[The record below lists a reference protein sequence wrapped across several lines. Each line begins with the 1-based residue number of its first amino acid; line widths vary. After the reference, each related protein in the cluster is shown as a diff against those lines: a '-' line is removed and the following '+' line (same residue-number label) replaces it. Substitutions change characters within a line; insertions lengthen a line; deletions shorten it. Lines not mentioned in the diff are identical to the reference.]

1 MCRFRLFRLNSQSTV
16 GARRRPCPTIRSS
29 RPSKGYAFAV
39 GELSR
44 QASFPT
50 GDLNA
55 DSRSAGR
62 EPCALIGFFV
72 ANLIS
77 WVAAD
82 NFIQGLYDKRFNEIV
97 KSNPDQTLR
106 DAQAKSEAWRNK
118 LDLEFGKQIGR
129 IERVFYI
136 YAVMFT
142 QFSLL
147 SAWVILKAFYGWIQK
162 PSVAQSAAPEEDKIT
177 TFYAYI
183 YGNALSLILA
193 LTLGHFGL
201 LVSQCAECLAFVTY
215 GSGQKSAPSDRRPA
229 TLSAVW

>member
-1 MCRFRLFRLNSQSTV
+1 MQILEVLGV
-16 GARRRPCPTIRSS
+16 
-29 RPSKGYAFAV
+29 
-39 GELSR
+39 
-44 QASFPT
+44 
-50 GDLNA
+50 DL
-55 DSRSAGR
+55 
-62 EPCALIGFFV
+62 CALIGFFV

-118 LDLEFGKQIGR
+118 LDLEFGKRIGR

-162 PSVAQSAAPEEDKIT
+162 PSVAQSAAPEEDKEIT

-183 YGNALSLILA
+183 YGNALSLIVA

-201 LVSQCAECLAFVTY
+201 LVSNALNAW
-215 GSGQKSAPSDRRPA
+215 
-229 TLSAVW
+229 LL